1 MRILLLT
8 CLAALSTLFGG
19 LLALRARRFIHLLLA
34 FGAGVLLGA
43 TFFDLLP
50 EAIEAAGP
58 RGWTTRDVLAL
69 TVVGFLIFYLA
80 QRFLSLQ
87 ACPYGDREAERHI
100 GRMTA
105 LGLIAHSTMDGASIA
120 AAALIS
126 WEMGLMVAIGII
138 IHDSTDGLNTILLVT
153 RGERP
158 EVKDYMFLAL
168 DALAPVAGGAL
179 VMFSALPSHQLA
191 LLLGVTSGFFLFTAT
206 GDLLPDAHRRSP
218 GVGVSIATVAGVAPD
233 RGGNP
238 SGRTM
243 SYFHEL

>member
-8 CLAALSTLFGG
+8 SLAALSTFFGG
-19 LLALRARRFIHLLLA
+19 WLALRARRYIHLLLA

-50 EAIEAAGP
+50 EAIDAAGQ
-58 RGWTTRDVLAL
+58 RGWTARGVLAL

-87 ACPYGDREAERHI
+87 MCPHGDCEADRHL

-105 LGLIAHSTMDGASIA
+105 LGLIAHSTIDGASIA

-126 WEMGLMVAIGII
+126 WQVGLVVAIGII
-138 IHDSTDGLNTILLVT
+138 VHDSTDGLNTILLVT
-153 RGERP
+153 RGERA
-158 EVKDYMFLAL
+158 EIKDYIFLAA

-179 VMFSALPSHQLA
+179 VLFSALPSHELA

-218 GVGVSIATVAGVAPD
+218 GIGVSIATVAGIALIGVAITLVT
-233 RGGNP
+233 R
-238 SGRTM
+238 
-243 SYFHEL
+243 